1 MKTDMSALYA
11 ASLILDPSC
20 RTRYIEINWQK
31 SWVKPTLAKVQKLWE
46 VYRENVPALNSFVL
60 ALTLNQTPKESRELD
75 TFDQI
80 AQSLKKVT
88 RPASGD
94 EYEDY
99 NSQEPYDPGKGGA
112 YNWWCQDTQRQ
123 RWPRLS
129 HMALDILSIPAMSAE
144 PERVFSGARRTV
156 SWERGQ
162 LEPKTLEMIECLK
175 HWKRS
180 GILNVFTEPEFE

>member
-1 MKTDMSALYA
+1 MSALYA
-11 ASLILDPSC
+11 AALILDPSC

-31 SWVKPTLAKVQKLWE
+31 SWVKPTLINVKKLWE
-46 VYRENVPALNSFVL
+46 VYRENIPAITSLVQSL
-60 ALTLNQTPKESRELD
+60 SLGKMSKETLELD

-80 AQSLKKVT
+80 AQSLRKVT

-99 NSQEPYDPGKGGA
+99 NSQEPYDPGTSGA

-129 HMALDILSIPAMSAE
+129 QMAIDILSIPAMSAE

-162 LEPKTLEMIECLK
+162 LEPKTLEMVECLK

-180 GILNVFTEPEFE
+180 GILNTFTDLEFE